1 MTRSLTATFA
11 GARLARGD
19 RVGAAFLAGAFFF
32 TFVTTGFDLTAAF
45 FVLATA
51 LLFVGVFDFAFGVAM
66 AYSLKNAIN

>member
-1 MTRSLTATFA
+1 M
-11 GARLARGD
+11 
-19 RVGAAFLAGAFFF
+19 GAAFLGAAFFF
-32 TFVTTGFDLTAAF
+32 TFDLAAAF